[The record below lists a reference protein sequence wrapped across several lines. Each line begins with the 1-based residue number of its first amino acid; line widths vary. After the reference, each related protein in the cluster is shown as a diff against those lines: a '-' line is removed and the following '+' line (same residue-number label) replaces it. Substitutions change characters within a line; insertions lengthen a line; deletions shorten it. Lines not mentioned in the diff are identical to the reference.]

1 MNQEL
6 QLVGANSSLIRRN
19 NQHEKFVGIVG
30 MNKGSTSEPTS
41 HINFGFTSKQSIA
54 ENSNNGLKSGK
65 ARLQATNNLINNN
78 AKVTRNKYHSN
89 NKYNPH

>member
-6 QLVGANSSLIRRN
+6 QLVGATSSIIRRN
-19 NQHEKFVGIVG
+19 NQHEKLLGIV
-30 MNKGSTSEPTS
+30 NSTSEPIS
-41 HINFGFTSKQSIA
+41 HNNYGFTSKRSIA
-54 ENSNNGLKSGK
+54 ENSNSNNGLKNGK